1 MKHRQTMLFL
11 LLSAGLAAP
20 LTVKAQQGPGAG
32 FGAGPG
38 PGPGMGH
45 HGHDHGGE
53 GVPPFLRGIELTEAQ
68 QDKVFAAT
76 YAQEPLLHEQKK
88 IAFKAHAQL
97 RALAASAQYDDAQ
110 ASALANTAA
119 QATARISLEHARL
132 EQQLLALLTPEQRT
146 QLAARQARHEGGPG
160 RQGQHPRPPAPV

>member
-20 LTVKAQQGPGAG
+20 LTVKAQQAPGPG
-32 FGAGPG
+32 FG

-45 HGHDHGGE
+45 HGPGRGAGE

-76 YAQEPLLHEQKK
+76 YAQEPLLHEQEK

-132 EQQLLALLTPEQRT
+132 EQQLLALLTPEQRA
-146 QLAARQARHEGGPG
+146 QLAARHTRHEGGPG
-160 RQGQHPRPPAPV
+160 RSGQRPPAPV

>member
-1 MKHRQTMLFL
+1 MKHTQTMLFL

-20 LTVKAQQGPGAG
+20 LTAKAQQGPGFAP
-32 FGAGPG
+32 GPG
-38 PGPGMGH
+38 AGPGMGH
-45 HGHDHGGE
+45 HGPGHAGD

-119 QATARISLEHARL
+119 QATARISLEQARL
-132 EQQLLALLTPEQRT
+132 EQQLLALLTPEQRA

-160 RQGQHPRPPAPV
+160 RQGQRPRPPAPV

>member
-20 LTVKAQQGPGAG
+20 LTAKAQQGPG
-32 FGAGPG
+32 FGLGPG
-38 PGPGMGH
+38 TGMGH
-45 HGHDHGGE
+45 HGPGHAGD
-53 GVPPFLRGIELTEAQ
+53 GVPAFLRGIELTEAQ

-110 ASALANTAA
+110 AATLANTAA

-160 RQGQHPRPPAPV
+160 RQGQRPRPPAPV